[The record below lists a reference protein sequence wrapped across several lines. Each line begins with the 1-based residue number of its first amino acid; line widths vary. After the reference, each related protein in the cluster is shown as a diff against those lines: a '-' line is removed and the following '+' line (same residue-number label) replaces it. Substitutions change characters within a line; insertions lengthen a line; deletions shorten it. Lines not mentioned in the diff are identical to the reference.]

1 MGGMSPNM
9 LMAGG
14 STPWEDSQKPAE
26 GEALRQ
32 HILTGQG
39 ANPWKPADTP
49 GRDTTYDSPYF
60 QAQDIRQKF
69 LDHPMNQEALANPNS
84 SPALIKALTDLGGKV
99 PPRPMAPAAS
109 PLQTAIASAGQAP
122 AMAPTATDPGS
133 VAQGPSQVRPAP
145 PHVAEPPPTGAQ
157 VNRSL
162 RAYRAQA
169 STQPGMPA
177 ISPPN
182 ASPGQ
187 PVGQQARMQGPM
199 STDFGNTV
207 YHSKR
212 GFGYNHAQAM
222 SEALSGEQ
230 DHALANEKLLLAKEQ
245 TRLAM
250 ENGKVPLEKK
260 LMLQGM
266 QVGMLRPDAYR
277 FATEKLPQGGTGI
290 PDPSVAP
297 NPGAPPM
304 PDPSRAPN
312 MGAAALAMPGAP
324 AGGGLP
330 PGSLFEPN
338 AKGETLPLNDLVGK
352 LGQFAVPGYDDPSSP
367 VGQAVLSK
375 MRTMYDP
382 EELSAK
388 NPQFVDGPG
397 RGAWPIARKAF
408 NAAASPY
415 RFATTG
421 TLPFSPFS
429 DPIAES
435 DKMFAASSL
444 IARLRGDKAPAPS
457 NVTGIYD
464 PMTLS
469 MSRPSPSKPTG
480 PVPVSS
486 SGDSMSAFNP
496 VQTLIDAIMGAGR
509 RKPKSHGNTAK
520 R

>member
-145 PHVAEPPPTGAQ
+145 PQVAEPPPTGAQ
-157 VNRSL
+157 VNKSL

-177 ISPPN
+177 LSPPN

-187 PVGQQARMQGPM
+187 PVGQQAQMQGPL
-199 STDFGNTV
+199 STAVGNAI
-207 YHSKR
+207 YHGKR
-212 GFGYNHAQAM
+212 GFGYSHAQAM
-222 SEALSGEQ
+222 AQALSGEQ
-230 DHALANEKLLLAKEQ
+230 DHAIGNEKITLAKEQ

-250 ENGKVPLEKK
+250 ENSKVPLSKR
-260 LMLQGM
+260 LFLQGVQAGLSRDEAEQFAM
-266 QVGMLRPDAYR
+266 EGSPHGGGGVLGNAISGVTANNSPQVLKRTAPAVDAILNDK
-277 FATEKLPQGGTGI
+277 ANQGI
-290 PDPSVAP
+290 PFPDMVENVQRNPPKGYNDPTSDA
-297 NPGAPPM
+297 GKALLSELK
-304 PDPSRAPN
+304 SRY
-312 MGAAALAMPGAP
+312 
-324 AGGGLP
+324 
-330 PGSLFEPN
+330 
-338 AKGETLPLNDLVGK
+338 T
-352 LGQFAVPGYDDPSSP
+352 
-367 VGQAVLSK
+367 
-375 MRTMYDP
+375 P

-388 NPQFVDGPG
+388 NPQFINGPG
-397 RGAWPIARKAF
+397 RSASPLARRAF
-408 NAAASPY
+408 NAAAAPY

-429 DPIAES
+429 DPIAEA
-435 DKMFAASSL
+435 DKMHAASSL
-444 IARLRGDKAPAPS
+444 IAHLSGDQAPAPP
-457 NVTGIYD
+457 NVTGVYD

-469 MSRPSPSKPTG
+469 MQGRSPNPATDPGS
-480 PVPVSS
+480 VA
-486 SGDSMSAFNP
+486 SGGGSLSAFNP
-496 VQTLIDAIMGAGR
+496 VQPLIDAIMGTNR
-509 RKPKSHGNTAK
+509 RKPKSHGSTAK